1 MCQST
6 LRLVPFRHATGP
18 AAVAPTRRALIDPS
32 ETSRDQGRLLASL
45 PACLPGVPKR
55 PSTQFLEG
63 RSDELRRRVPQLLAF
78 FRQLLLFSNRLLAS
92 RKRGVR

>member
-45 PACLPGVPKR
+45 PACLPGVP
-55 PSTQFLEG
+55 
-63 RSDELRRRVPQLLAF
+63 RRVPQLLAF
-78 FRQLLLFSNRLLAS
+78 FGQLLLFSNRLLAS